1 MATGVFSYLLFE
13 PLDPKELSLLKD
25 LTTAGRAW
33 GPLGQCCGSKD
44 GGETR
49 CGKLGAGQLEEGPQ
63 EVSARRALPGG
74 ARRLRDCFGSPG
86 LLPVPGPPFPK
97 AHPFP
102 LQTSPG
108 RSVRFPLAGHNQE
121 LYWKLQQHESSL
133 RARESLVAPRSL
145 LYWGEGV
152 SERLGVANS
161 KSDGSFFCFPEI
173 CKVWEAT
180 SNYIRRELLEKRV
193 SLTSCL
199 WPRLPLCA

>member
-1 MATGVFSYLLFE
+1 MIRYLLFE

-25 LTTAGRAW
+25 LTTAGKAW
-33 GPLGQCCGSKD
+33 GLLGQHCSSKD
-44 GGETR
+44 GEETR

-63 EVSARRALPGG
+63 EGPGVCKESLAGWCPPAQGLLWQPRPAAGARTPVPQSASLPSPDQPRAQCALPAHCTQPRAVLEATA
-74 ARRLRDCFGSPG
+74 ARVLVEGKGELGRIPLSP
-86 LLPVPGPPFPK
+86 
-97 AHPFP
+97 P
-102 LQTSPG
+102 L
-108 RSVRFPLAGHNQE
+108 
-121 LYWKLQQHESSL
+121 
-133 RARESLVAPRSL
+133 
-145 LYWGEGV
+145 GEGV

-199 WPRLPLCA
+199 WPRLPLCT